1 MPPTQDGGGLG
12 ETNQRPLELVACYH
26 HHFVLTTLRNSDAGL
41 LIHAV
46 NKGPRLTLHI

>member
-1 MPPTQDGGGLG
+1 MPPTQDGWGG
-12 ETNQRPLELVACYH
+12 ETNQCPLELVACYH

-41 LIHAV
+41 LIHTV